1 MELHEWLDN
10 KVPSIAR
17 ELTEI
22 NREHFDTE
30 NSIGFKGRDRIV
42 KVLESFRL
50 ALFPGIYDQKKM
62 DEVRLNMAV
71 SNNLRK
77 AAVDLRDMVEKVL
90 VYNNDK
96 QCPTAA
102 RECADKI
109 VMDLLNKF
117 PEIRKMIQSD
127 IQAAYNGDPAAVSLE
142 EILLSYPSIQAVC
155 THRIAH
161 ELYKMDVKIIPRIM
175 SEHAHD
181 LTGIDI
187 HPGATIGHSFF
198 IDHGTGVVIGETCT
212 IGNHVKVY
220 QGVTLGA
227 LSFPLDDQGN
237 PIKGIKRHPD
247 IEDNVVIYAGA
258 TILGGKT
265 KIGHDSILGSN
276 IWLTHSIVPYSRVY
290 NSQPSPNIS
299 SSKAVAIEYEI

>member
-10 KVPSIAR
+10 KVPTLAR
-17 ELTEI
+17 ELTKI
-22 NREHFDTE
+22 NQEHFDME

-42 KVLESFRL
+42 RVLESFRT
-50 ALFPGIYDQKKM
+50 ALFPGIYGQNPM

-71 SNNLRK
+71 TNNLRK

-90 VYNNDK
+90 VYNKEASCEKD
-96 QCPTAA
+96 A
-102 RECADKI
+102 RRCADDI
-109 VMDLLNKF
+109 VMQLINKF
-117 PEIRKMIQSD
+117 PEIRSLIQTD
-127 IQAAYNGDPAAVSLE
+127 IQAAYNGDPAAASTE

-161 ELYKMDVKIIPRIM
+161 ELYKLNVKIIPRIM

-187 HPGATIGHSFF
+187 HPGAEIGHSFF

-212 IGNHVKVY
+212 IGNNVKVY

-227 LSFPLDDQGN
+227 LSFSLDDDGN

-247 IEDNVVIYAGA
+247 IEDNVVIYANA
-258 TILGGKT
+258 TILGGNT

-276 IWLTHSIVPYSRVY
+276 IWLTHTVVPYSRVY
-290 NSQPSPNIS
+290 NSQPSPNIRNS
-299 SSKAVAIEYEI
+299 QAVNIEYEI

>member
-10 KVPSIAR
+10 KVPTLAR
-17 ELTEI
+17 ELTKI
-22 NREHFDTE
+22 NQEHFDME

-42 KVLESFRL
+42 RVLESFRT
-50 ALFPGIYDQKKM
+50 ALFPGIYGQNPM

-90 VYNNDK
+90 VYNKD
-96 QCPTAA
+96 AA
-102 RECADKI
+102 CETDARQCADEI
-109 VMDLLNKF
+109 VMQLINKF
-117 PEIRKMIQSD
+117 PEIRTLIQTD
-127 IQAAYNGDPAAVSLE
+127 IQAAYNGDPAAASTE

-161 ELYKMDVKIIPRIM
+161 ELYKLNVKIIPRIM

-187 HPGATIGHSFF
+187 HPGAEIGHSFF
-198 IDHGTGVVIGETCT
+198 IDHGTGVVVGETCT
-212 IGNHVKVY
+212 IGNNVKIY

-227 LSFPLDDQGN
+227 LSFSLDDDGN

-247 IEDNVVIYAGA
+247 IEDNVVIYANA
-258 TILGGKT
+258 TILGGNT

-276 IWLTHSIVPYSRVY
+276 IWLTHTVVPYSRVY
-290 NSQPSPNIS
+290 NSQPSPNIRNS
-299 SSKAVAIEYEI
+299 QAANIEYEI